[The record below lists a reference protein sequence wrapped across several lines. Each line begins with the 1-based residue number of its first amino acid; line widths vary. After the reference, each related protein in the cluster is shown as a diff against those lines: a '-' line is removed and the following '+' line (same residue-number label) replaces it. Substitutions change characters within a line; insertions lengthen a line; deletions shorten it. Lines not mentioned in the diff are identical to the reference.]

1 MSFVNK
7 LVQPIGGLLQNVV
20 PIPSL
25 PGEPSY
31 HVYSGVMGN
40 LSDVIPTIAFSIDGA
55 GNSSIEEEAKLKA
68 IAETVER
75 YSSCIYSEKQMIWA
89 TARELGEEALDL
101 DKIPR
106 CSGKEL
112 QHPRCPLIKPDKDL
126 PIRWVRGISLTN
138 KRSIWVPAIM
148 VYLNI
153 DIMSKG
159 ERIWLPIS
167 TGCAAHTTLEQALL
181 GAICEVIERDAIAI
195 TWLQQLELPKISL
208 DRYPEWMQTYLDNLE
223 RNKHI
228 QQIFFD
234 ATSDLEI
241 PTLYSVQLSPHN
253 RQLASMVMC
262 STELDP
268 YQSFVKLMRES
279 ASSRIAL
286 QNGLRHPEDLD
297 DFIKV
302 YDGAT
307 YMGAPERVSAYN
319 FLLDT
324 QKSKKISEINNIET
338 GDSKNNL
345 VNLVK
350 RLEKKGHEVFAL
362 DLTTDEAR
370 RANLHIVRVIIP
382 TLMPLS
388 FSYRARFLGTPRL
401 YEAPKLNGYPIRT
414 EEEINIWPQPFA

>member
-1 MSFVNK
+1 MGFVNK

-31 HVYSGVMGN
+31 HVYSGIMGN
-40 LSDVIPTIAFSIDGA
+40 LSHVIPTIAFSIDGA
-55 GNSSIEEEAKLKA
+55 GNSTLEEEAKRKA

-75 YSSCIYSEKQMIWA
+75 YSSCMYNEKQMIWA
-89 TARELGEEALDL
+89 TGRELGEEALDL
-101 DKIPR
+101 DMIPR
-106 CSGKEL
+106 CSDKEL
-112 QHPRCPLIKPDKDL
+112 LHPRCPLIKPDKDL
-126 PIRWVRGISLTN
+126 PLRWVRGISLTH
-138 KRSIWVPAIM
+138 KRSVWLPAIM
-148 VYLNI
+148 VYLNFE
-153 DIMSKG
+153 IMSKG
-159 ERIWLPIS
+159 EKIWLPIS

-195 TWLQQLELPKISL
+195 TWLQQLELPKISVDSYPQWVQPYLENL
-208 DRYPEWMQTYLDNLE
+208 DR
-223 RNKHI
+223 NKYI
-228 QQIFFD
+228 QQIFYD

-241 PTLYSVQLSPHN
+241 PTLYSIQLAPHN
-253 RQLASMVMC
+253 RQLTTMVMC
-262 STELDP
+262 STELNP
-268 YQSFVKLMRES
+268 YHSFTKLMKES

-286 QNGLRHPEDLD
+286 QNGLKHPENLD

-307 YMGAPERVSAYN
+307 YMGAPERASAYH
-319 FLLDT
+319 FLLQT
-324 QKSKKISEINNIET
+324 SKNKKISEMKNIET
-338 GDSKNNL
+338 GNPKKDL
-345 VNLVK
+345 VELVK
-350 RLEKKGHEVFAL
+350 RLEEKGHEVFAL

-401 YEAPKLNGYPIRT
+401 YEAPRLNGYPIRM